1 MPWITKSYEDF
12 KKAVLLDNNEI
23 IRALFCSKNYMAMGH
38 YDDDRSEWTL
48 GFVYKEEVV
57 KKGIFFY
64 SDYSVA
70 IEMSSN
76 SIWYWK
82 TNAVHGIARL
92 NLSERGTRYTVAIS
106 LTERTAK
113 SIERE
118 KGLI

>member
-1 MPWITKSYEDF
+1 MSWITKSYEDF
-12 KKAVLLDNNEI
+12 KKAVSLNDNEI
-23 IRALFCSKNYMAMGH
+23 IGALFYSKNYMAIGH
-38 YDDDRSEWTL
+38 CDDDRSEWAL
-48 GFVYKEEVV
+48 GFVYEEEVV

-64 SDYSVA
+64 PDYSVA

-76 SIWYWK
+76 SIWYQK
-82 TNAVHGIARL
+82 TNAVYDTARL
-92 NLSERGTRYTVAIS
+92 NLSEEGTRYTVTIS